1 MPHLKNIS
9 TVSRVSYRPEQ
20 HHCPACQSTLK
31 RAYTLW
37 RKYMFFTT
45 GAQYVTSW
53 AYRCPRTDCSETGQ
67 VFRSAQA
74 EKLHLGKRRFSRELI
89 VRIGHQ
95 RFWQHQTMYEIH
107 DWLTQDLHIEIC
119 EREVANLLVD
129 FLALLSAA
137 QPAQIQRKLSSLK
150 QLIISIDGMQP
161 EKGND
166 CLYLVR
172 ELQCGVTLLAENLE
186 ESSHEAL
193 RVQIFEPLA
202 ALAQELGLGWEGIV
216 SDAQES
222 LRLAI
227 AQTLKDVPYQV
238 CQTHCLREAGKLTF
252 EADRAMKTA
261 LKRSFRYTLP
271 RLRRRIQTLPQE
283 DPFRAVLLDY
293 VSVLRGLLLAGGVA
307 PFALGGL
314 HVFEAL
320 EDLEGSVLRCQKK
333 ATTSSYAGWLSW

>member
-150 QLIISIDGMQP
+150 QMIISIDGMQP

-166 CLYLVR
+166 CLYIVR

-186 ESSHEAL
+186 ESSHTAL
-193 RVQIFEPLA
+193 CERIFEPLKD
-202 ALAQELGLGWEGIV
+202 LAKELRLAWRGVV
-216 SDAQES
+216 SDAQETI
-222 LRLAI
+222 RLAV
-227 AQTLKDVPYQV
+227 AQSLPGTPHQA
-238 CQTHCLREAGKLTF
+238 CQSHCLRDAGKLTF
-252 EADRAMKTA
+252 EADRAMKTD
-261 LKRSFRYTLP
+261 LKASFRHAIP
-271 RLRRRIQTLPQE
+271 RLRKRIQALSMK

-293 VSVLRGLLLAGGVA
+293 ISMMRSLLLEGGIA
-307 PFALGGL
+307 PFELGGIKI
-314 HVFEAL
+314 FAAL
-320 EDLEGSVLRCQKK
+320 EDLESSVIRCQKK
-333 ATTSSYAGWLSW
+333 ATTSCYAV